1 MLIKPSVKEWRFF
14 MNIIIVGCG
23 KVGQKIAE
31 QLSFEADHNITVVDT
46 DYNIVQDT
54 INKYDIL
61 GVAGNGASLDTLT
74 EAGVKDADLLIAVTG
89 SDELNLIT
97 CLIAKKSGNC
107 QTIARVRNP
116 EYNKEI
122 NLFKHDLGLAMI
134 INPELTAAAE
144 IARIL
149 RFPSAIKIDT
159 FAKGRIEVL
168 KFRVPENSVLDNLA
182 VMDIQSKL
190 DSDVLVCGV
199 ERNDEAF
206 IPRGSFVLKAKDVVS
221 IVASP
226 KHSWAFFKKIKLKT
240 NRVKNVIIAGGGET
254 ADYLA
259 SMLLHNGIDVKII
272 EKNPARAEKL
282 CLLLPNATI
291 INADATD
298 NRVLLE
304 EGIES
309 VGAFVSLTN
318 MDEENILLSLF
329 AKSKSE
335 AKLVTK
341 INKIA
346 YDKVIGG
353 LDLDTV
359 IYPKNITAEYIVRFV
374 RALKNTI
381 GSNIE
386 TMHKILE
393 GKAEALEFNICE
405 NSPVSNIAIEN
416 LSLKD
421 NVLIAS
427 INRNGKILTP
437 RGRDMI
443 LQGDTVIVIT
453 THTGCKDI
461 SDILRK

>member
-1 MLIKPSVKEWRFF
+1 
-14 MNIIIVGCG
+14 MNIIIVGSG

-31 QLSFEADHNITVVDT
+31 QLSYEDGHNITVVDT
-46 DYNIVQDT
+46 DYEVVQDT

-61 GVAGNGASLDTLT
+61 GVVGNGASLVSLT
-74 EAGVKDADLLIAVTG
+74 EAGVKDADLLIAVTA

-97 CLIAKKSGNC
+97 CLIAKKAGNC

-122 NLFKHDLGLAMI
+122 NLFKKDLGLAMI
-134 INPELTAAAE
+134 INPELTAARE

-159 FAKGRIEVL
+159 FAKGRIEIL
-168 KFRVPENSVLDNLA
+168 NFKIPEDSVLDNLA
-182 VMDIQSKL
+182 VMDISPTL
-190 DSDVLVCGV
+190 NSNILVCGV

-206 IPRGSFVLKAKDVVS
+206 IPRGNFVLKAKDIVS

-226 KHSWAFFKKIKLKT
+226 KDSWDFFKKLKIKT
-240 NRVKNVIIAGGGET
+240 NRVKNVIIAGGGDT
-254 ADYLA
+254 ALYLA
-259 SMLLHNGIDVKII
+259 TMLLHNGIDVKII
-272 EKNPARAEKL
+272 EKSTERAEKL
-282 CLLLPNATI
+282 AELLPDATI

-304 EGIES
+304 ENIENTE
-309 VGAFVSLTN
+309 AFVSLTN

-329 AKSKSE
+329 AKSKSK

-341 INKIA
+341 INKIS
-346 YDKVIGG
+346 YDKVIDS

-374 RALKNTI
+374 RALKNSI
-381 GSNIE
+381 GSNVE
-386 TMHKILE
+386 TMHKILD
-393 GKAEALEFNICE
+393 GKAEALEFKICE
-405 NSPVSNIAIEN
+405 NSPVSNVAIEN

-427 INRNGKILTP
+427 INRNSKILTP
-437 RGRDMI
+437 RGKDTI
-443 LQGDTVIVIT
+443 LKGDTVIVIT
-453 THTGCKDI
+453 TQTGYKDI

>member
-1 MLIKPSVKEWRFF
+1 
-14 MNIIIVGCG
+14 MNIIIVGSG

-31 QLSFEADHNITVVDT
+31 QLSYEKDHNITVVDT
-46 DYNIVQDT
+46 DYSVVQDT

-61 GVAGNGASLDTLT
+61 GVAGNGASLNTLT
-74 EAGVKDADLLIAVTG
+74 EAGVKDADLLIAVTA

-97 CLIAKKSGNC
+97 CLIAKKAGNC

-159 FAKGRIEVL
+159 FAKGRIEIL
-168 KFRVPENSVLDNLA
+168 KFRIPEDSVLDNLA
-182 VMDIQSKL
+182 VMDIPSRFN
-190 DSDVLVCGV
+190 SGVLVCGV
-199 ERNDEAF
+199 ERDDEAF
-206 IPRGSFVLKAKDVVS
+206 IPRGNFVLKAKDVVS

-226 KHSWAFFKKIKLKT
+226 KDSYHFFKKIGVKT
-240 NRVKNVIIAGGGET
+240 NRVKDVIIVGGGET
-254 ADYLA
+254 AFYLA
-259 SMLLHNGIDVKII
+259 SMLLHNGINVKII
-272 EKNPARAEKL
+272 EKNPQRCEKL
-282 CLLLPNATI
+282 CLLLPDATI

-304 EGIES
+304 EGIENT
-309 VGAFVSLTN
+309 GAFVSLTN

-329 AKSKSE
+329 AKTKSN
-335 AKLVTK
+335 AKIVTK
-341 INKIA
+341 INKISF
-346 YDKVIGG
+346 DKVISG

-374 RALKNTI
+374 RALKNSI
-381 GSNIE
+381 GSNVE

-393 GKAEALEFNICE
+393 GKAEALEFNIRE
-405 NSPVSNIAIEN
+405 NSPVSNIAIEK
-416 LSLKD
+416 LSLND

-443 LQGDTVIVIT
+443 LPGDTVIVIT
-453 THTGCKDI
+453 TQTGCKDI